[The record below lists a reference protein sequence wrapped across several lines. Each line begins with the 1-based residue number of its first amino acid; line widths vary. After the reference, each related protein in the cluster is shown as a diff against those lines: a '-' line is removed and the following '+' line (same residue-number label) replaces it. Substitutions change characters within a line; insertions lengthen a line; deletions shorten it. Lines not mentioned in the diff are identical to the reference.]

1 MKKRVLIILA
11 VVLCIGVI
19 VTIGLYIG
27 DANTRSWFNKYIFRK
42 DIEESSLPYVRLE
55 EENNPNI
62 YAYGDNV
69 AIVEDN
75 VLKIYDKSAKV
86 KASINVSITEA
97 KFASVGKYL
106 LLADKDKSN
115 LYLICDT
122 ELQWSK
128 TVDGNISQITVN
140 ENGWIAVALSGTTYK
155 TVIAMYNISG
165 EETLKTYLSSTYV
178 TDMTISND
186 NKYLSF
192 AEANT
197 SGTVIESTIK
207 TVSIEKAKTNPNEAI
222 IYKYST
228 SQDSLIVKIKYDK
241 DKLVAYTDK
250 GVYIY
255 NKDNEEEI
263 YQIGDN
269 TSFVDISLK
278 NCIAYIGE
286 SSKNMKNSDNT
297 ICFKNTENKSLKT
310 YYLKGAVKG
319 LYCKK
324 DLAVIN
330 FGNEIE
336 VINTGASLIKRFD
349 TTQNVKD
356 IVLGEGVVGIV
367 YKNRVEILGL

>member
-165 EETLKTYLSSTYV
+165 EETLKNLFIT
-178 TDMTISND
+178 
-186 NKYLSF
+186 
-192 AEANT
+192 
-197 SGTVIESTIK
+197 TIK

-250 GVYIY
+250 GVYVY